1 MPIGL
6 SPRKGVQARDHDWK
20 CHSSAHPV
28 GTVPLIRAM
37 AADFLLMLVK
47 DLDKSSELHLY
58 NPEVSLKY
66 KFSYITVYSR
76 AKGHLHSALSE
87 HLAVVKWV

>member
-6 SPRKGVQARDHDWK
+6 CPRKGVQARDHNWK
-20 CHSSAHPV
+20 CHCSAHPV
-28 GTVPLIRAM
+28 GTVPFIRAM

-76 AKGHLHSALSE
+76 TQGHLHSALSE
-87 HLAVVKWV
+87 HLAVVK